1 MSDLLDR
8 ITVNSQSSIRIE
20 SERIWRFD
28 PYVIAGEPHDADFV
42 LITHAHFD
50 HFSPD
55 DLRKVLK
62 EDTTVV
68 MPESVIE
75 KAGEA
80 GFDTAGFIGV
90 KPGDKLELGGAQV
103 EVLYSYNTNKPNHL
117 KEFGWVGYMLTL
129 EGRRIYIA
137 GDTDVI
143 PEQDGLKCDIM
154 MIPVGGTY
162 TMDEREAAELVNRLM
177 PPVVIPIHY
186 GTVINDPQTGERFA
200 ALVDPAVKVEFR
212 LFR

>member
-1 MSDLLDR
+1 MRELLDR
-8 ITVNSQSSIRIE
+8 ITVNTQSSIRIE
-20 SERIWRFD
+20 SEKIWRFD
-28 PYVIAGEPHDADFV
+28 PYVIDGEPHDADFV

-50 HFSPD
+50 HFSPE

-62 EDTTVV
+62 AGTTVV
-68 MPESVIE
+68 MPESVIA
-75 KAGEA
+75 KADEA
-80 GFDTAGFIGV
+80 GFDTSGFIAV
-90 KPGDKLELGGAQV
+90 NPGDKLELGGAQI

-162 TMDEREAAELVNRLM
+162 TMDEKEAAELVNRLM

-200 ALVDPAVKVEFR
+200 ALVDPAVKVELR